1 MGELEKVNFFTKI
14 PNLKKDQGG
23 GERVGVGGRWMD
35 S

>member
-23 GERVGVGGRWMD
+23 GGAGWGWW
-35 S
+35 